1 MLAYPAN
8 ADVKGSLPRFRP
20 QLPVTGASDM
30 NPANFS
36 NVGGGMPGGAK
47 PHGQMQVPQ
56 KNENVQMIMNHVAQA
71 LQAQGPFTGW
81 RAEVPVQE
89 RVMKVCQM

>member
-8 ADVKGSLPRFRP
+8 ADVKGSLSRSRP

-56 KNENVQMIMNHVAQA
+56 KNENVQVIMKHVAQA
-71 LQAQGPFTGW
+71 LQSQGPFTGW
-81 RAEVPVQE
+81 RAEVPVHE
-89 RVMKVCQM
+89 RVMKVYQM